1 MSLRHPKGI
10 SRHDSKHGAGLP
22 KRPKMAQRSP
32 NRGPLNHWRNVI
44 AHLHEHNPHDRQGL
58 RKAKKMLGRYFS

>member
-22 KRPKMAQRSP
+22 KRPKMTWRHPQGHGVR
-32 NRGPLNHWRNVI
+32 HWRNVI
-44 AHLHEHNPHDRQGL
+44 AHLPEHNPHDRQGL